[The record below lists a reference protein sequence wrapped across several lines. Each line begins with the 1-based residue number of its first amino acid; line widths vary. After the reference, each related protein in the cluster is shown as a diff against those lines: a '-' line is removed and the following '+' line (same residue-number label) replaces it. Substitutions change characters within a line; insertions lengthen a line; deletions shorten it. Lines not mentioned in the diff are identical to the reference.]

1 MMQQQTGGYLA
12 PSRRNP
18 LGLTLVIAGHV
29 AVLGAIALSPPKFI
43 RERVKDFIVTSIPD
57 EPPPPPEVPPEPA
70 KPQPEAKSVVDT
82 PKAVVESP
90 LTQTIDLA
98 TVQVDP
104 PPLPPMPP
112 ELPRVETPPS
122 PPQIVDASLDPRYAS
137 RFQPEYPPSLAR
149 NEVEGVVVVRVLI
162 GTDGRVKAVEQVSS
176 REPAFFAATQRQAL
190 SQWRFRPATRDGV
203 AVESWRTMT
212 VRFRMA

>member
-122 PPQIVDASLDPRYAS
+122 PPQIVDARDIGQLHRWHRRNLPEECECRGRALGARPR
-137 RFQPEYPPSLAR
+137 L
-149 NEVEGVVVVRVLI
+149 
-162 GTDGRVKAVEQVSS
+162 
-176 REPAFFAATQRQAL
+176 RQAQPVTT
-190 SQWRFRPATRDGV
+190 STCRWSG
-203 AVESWRTMT
+203 
-212 VRFRMA
+212 